1 MQEQKIKEA
10 DEQLIEMFV
19 PFTTSYSDAKQ
30 CAIAAIKLHL
40 RELDTMKLIFSDRV
54 IHYAYWEGMKKDLE
68 SK

>member
-1 MQEQKIKEA
+1 MQEQNLQEA

>member
-1 MQEQKIKEA
+1 
-10 DEQLIEMFV
+10 MFV
-19 PFTTSYSDAKQ
+19 PFTTSYSDARQ

>member
-1 MQEQKIKEA
+1 MQEQKIQEA
-10 DEQLIEMFV
+10 DEQLISMFV

-54 IHYAYWEGMKKDLE
+54 IHYAYWDGMKKDLE

>member
-1 MQEQKIKEA
+1 MPGPKLQEA
-10 DEQLIEMFV
+10 DEQLISMFV
-19 PFTTSYSDAKQ
+19 PFTPSYLDAKK